1 MVKVVLKKVRSQ
13 LQMLNQ
19 SIVPYLVKRFLRFDK
34 DQPFIFLSALLA
46 FLGIAIGVMV
56 LVIAMSLMNGF
67 DNEFKKK
74 LTVMNY
80 PLTIYPKFY
89 GSVNET
95 LLLELQ
101 DKFPDVA
108 MSPYITSSVIARSGG
123 VLEGGYLFGVDFKHE
138 KEVNSVLK
146 EALGD
151 QNISKFQ
158 VVIGK
163 SLQHEFDLFMDDKL
177 IYIFTEMDPGGLSV
191 TPKIKRFKI
200 KGVFDSGLSAYDKAY
215 AYTTMESMQRIM
227 HLPSNQY
234 DGIHIY
240 TEHPQELIETIRK
253 ELPIGASIKGW
264 WQDNMNFFAA
274 LELEKRSL
282 FIVLM
287 LIILIAAINIISSL
301 LMTVMNRR
309 SEIALLISLGASA
322 QEIRK
327 VFLFLGIVI
336 GIGGILTGA
345 LLGLS
350 GLWILSTFDLIT
362 LPADVYPTSKLALE
376 LSAVDFVSI
385 LGGAFVIVL
394 LSSWYPAKKASE
406 VDVLTVLRNE

>member
-1 MVKVVLKKVRSQ
+1 MSK
-13 LQMLNQ
+13 Q

-46 FLGIAIGVMV
+46 FTGIAVGVMV

-80 PLTIYPKFY
+80 PLTIYPRFY
-89 GSVNET
+89 GSVNEDLLFT
-95 LLLELQ
+95 LE
-101 DKFPDVA
+101 DKFPDLA
-108 MSPYITSSVIARSGG
+108 MSPYVTSSVIARSGS
-123 VLEGGYLFGVDFKHE
+123 VLEGGYLFGVDFKYE
-138 KEVNSVLK
+138 KRVNSVLA
-146 EALGD
+146 EALAD
-151 QNISKFQ
+151 ETPKKFQ

-163 SLQHEFDLFMDDKL
+163 SLKDELDLYIDDKL
-177 IYIFTEMDPGGLSV
+177 IYIFTEMDPGGLAV

-200 KGVFDSGLSAYDKAY
+200 KGIFDSGLSAYDKAY
-215 AYTTMESMQRIM
+215 AYTTMESMQKIM

-234 DGIHIY
+234 DGIHIF
-240 TEHPQELIETIRK
+240 TEHPQELIEIIRK
-253 ELPIGASIKGW
+253 ELPVGATIKGW

-309 SEIALLISLGASA
+309 SEIALLLSLGASA
-322 QEIRK
+322 SEIRR
-327 VFLFLGIVI
+327 VFLYLGIVI
-336 GIGGILTGA
+336 GIGGIVTGA

-362 LPADVYPTSKLALE
+362 LPEDVYPTSKLALD
-376 LSAVDFVSI
+376 LSMVDFFSI
-385 LGGAFVIVL
+385 MGGAFVIVI
-394 LSSWYPAKKASE
+394 LSAWYPAKKASE

>member
-1 MVKVVLKKVRSQ
+1 MNKV
-13 LQMLNQ
+13 

-34 DQPFIFLSALLA
+34 EQPFIFLSALLA
-46 FLGIAIGVMV
+46 FTGIAVGVMV
-56 LVIAMSLMNGF
+56 LIIAMALMNGF

-80 PLTIYPKFY
+80 PLTVYPRFY
-89 GSVNET
+89 GSVNED
-95 LLLELQ
+95 LLLALEQ
-101 DKFPDVA
+101 KFPELA
-108 MSPYITSSVIARSGG
+108 MSPYVTSSVIARSGS

-138 KEVNSVLK
+138 VKVNSVLK
-146 EALGD
+146 EALQEKEVG
-151 QNISKFQ
+151 KFE

-163 SLQHEFDLFMDDKL
+163 TLKDEFDLYVDEKL
-177 IYIFTEMDPGGLSV
+177 TYIFTEMDPGGLAV
-191 TPKIKRFKI
+191 TPKLKRFTI
-200 KGVFDSGLSAYDKAY
+200 KAVFDSGLSAYDKAY
-215 AYTTMESMQRIM
+215 AYTTLSSLQRIM

-240 TEHPQELIETIRK
+240 SENPQELIEKIRA
-253 ELPIGASIKGW
+253 ELPVSVTVKGW

-309 SEIALLISLGASA
+309 SEIALLLSLGASA
-322 QEIRK
+322 GEIRV
-327 VFLFLGIVI
+327 VFLYLGIVI
-336 GIGGILTGA
+336 GIGGIFIGSV
-345 LLGLS
+345 LGLS
-350 GLWILSTFDLIT
+350 GLWVLSTFDIVS
-362 LPADVYPTSKLALE
+362 LPKDVYPTSKLALD
-376 LSAVDFVSI
+376 LSIADFLSI

-394 LSSWYPAKKASE
+394 LSAWYPAKKASE